1 MRVSEHTSAL
11 VMMPVNWC
19 GRVVL
24 VVHEAQVDPDLGML
38 WRCRSRGQE
47 QDLPELALFALE
59 LRGTEDPDARE
70 LLDDAGKQAW
80 DAWHTPPDI
89 NF

>member
-1 MRVSEHTSAL
+1 MRVSERSNVL
-11 VMMPVNWC
+11 VIMPGRWC

-24 VVHEAQVDPDLGML
+24 ALHETRVDPDLGML
-38 WRCRSRGQE
+38 WRCRSKCQHE
-47 QDLPELALFALE
+47 DLPELALFALE
-59 LRGTEDPDARE
+59 LHGTEDPVARE

>member
-1 MRVSEHTSAL
+1 MSVSEHTSAL
-11 VMMPVNWC
+11 VILPVVWC
-19 GRVVL
+19 GRVVVAL
-24 VVHEAQVDPDLGML
+24 HQSRVDPDLGML
-38 WRCRSRGQE
+38 WRCRSEGQHE
-47 QDLPELALFALE
+47 DLPELALFALE

-80 DAWHTPPDI
+80 DAWHTPPDV